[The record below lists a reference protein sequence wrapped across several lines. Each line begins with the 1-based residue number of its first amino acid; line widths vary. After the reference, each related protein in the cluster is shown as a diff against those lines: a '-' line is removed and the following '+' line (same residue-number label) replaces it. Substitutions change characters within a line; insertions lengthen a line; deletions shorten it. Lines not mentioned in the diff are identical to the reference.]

1 MRWRIAKVVMEKDIR
16 EIGTN
21 WQFWLPT
28 VIVPM
33 IMFVILPL
41 LFIFLMGSL
50 SMSPSDQEEMM
61 RMIARMP
68 ATLRAPLAG
77 MSVPQMS
84 VHFMLNQFLAP
95 MFLIVPVMVASVVAA
110 SGIAG
115 ERERKTIESL
125 FYTSA
130 TDEEIYVGKVLAAF
144 VPAMLVSL
152 ASFILAAITIN
163 LSGYRLFGRIF
174 FPSTTWTLVFLLLS
188 PPIAFLALAVTVMI
202 SAKSKGFQE
211 AQQMGGV
218 LVLPIILIVIGQV
231 SGVFFLD
238 QRTIPA
244 MAVVLYIIDFVLIR
258 LGAKTINRERIVT
271 QGR

>member
-1 MRWRIAKVVMEKDIR
+1 MRWRIAKVVAEKDIR
-16 EIGTN
+16 EIGTS

-28 VIVPM
+28 IIVPL
-33 IMFVILPL
+33 IMFVALPL
-41 LFIFLMGSL
+41 LFVFLMGSL
-50 SMSPSDQEEMM
+50 KMSPSDQEETL
-61 RMIARMP
+61 RMISRMP
-68 ATLRAPLAG
+68 ATLRAPLEG
-77 MSVPQMS
+77 MTIPQMS

-95 MFLIVPVMVASVVAA
+95 MFLIVPLMVASVVAA
-110 SGIAG
+110 NGIAG
-115 ERERKTIESL
+115 ERERRTIESL

-130 TDEEIYVGKVLAAF
+130 TDEEIYFGKVLAAF

-152 ASFILAAITIN
+152 VSFLLASITIN
-163 LSGYRLFGRIF
+163 LSGYRLFGYLF
-174 FPSTTWTLVFLLLS
+174 FPSLTWTLVFVLLS

-231 SGVFFLD
+231 SGIFFLD
-238 QRTIPA
+238 QRTIPII
-244 MAVVLYIIDFVLIR
+244 AVVLYIIDYILIR
-258 LGAKTINRERIVT
+258 LGARTINRERIVT